1 MFIPFEEMPKD
12 ARIWI
17 YQSDRALSAAEV
29 VAIEDDIARFL
40 EQWSAHGQGL
50 KCSGKLLHGRFLLMS
65 VDENHHGASGCSID
79 SSVHF
84 IKALGEHLKINWF
97 DRSKIAFIR
106 QEEVFISSQKELKEF
121 ISSGRVTNKTLTF
134 NNLVTNIKEFEEGW
148 VVPAQKTWLNR
159 YFK

>member
-17 YQSDRALSAAEV
+17 YQADRPLSNEEV
-29 VAIEDDIARFL
+29 EAVQEDISKFL
-40 EQWSAHGQGL
+40 DQWSAHGAGL
-50 KCSGKLLHGRFLLMS
+50 KCSGKIIYNRFLLMS

-84 IKALGEHLKINWF
+84 IKSLGEHLKVNWF
-97 DRSKIAFIR
+97 DRSNIAFKK
-106 QEEVFISSQKELKEF
+106 QEEVFTAKQTTLKEN
-121 ISSGRVTNKTLTF
+121 IAQGQITKDTLTF
-134 NNLVTNIKEFEEGW
+134 NNLVTNIQEFEQGW
-148 VVPAQKTWLNR
+148 VVPAKDTWLKR